1 MVLCVSST
9 TNIYYVFTVFFTN
22 EIFLYFTE
30 MRRFPK
36 GKSNISYRTHNN
48 TQSFSHGTWEKPVL
62 VVSEFR
68 KDPVYSMYN
77 NWSRLIVLGIIP
89 FLLLLFFDSKIY
101 TDINERRKR
110 RLRYVKSFYNIDK
123 LRVLNNKIYT

>member
-1 MVLCVSST
+1 MVFCISST
-9 TNIYYVFTVFFTN
+9 TNIYYVFTVFFTP

-36 GKSNISYRTHNN
+36 GKLNITSRTHNN
-48 TQSFSHGTWEKPVL
+48 TQYFNHGTWEKPVL

-89 FLLLLFFDSKIY
+89 FLLLLFFNSKIY

-110 RLRYVKSFYNIDK
+110 RLRYFK
-123 LRVLNNKIYT
+123 

>member
-1 MVLCVSST
+1 
-9 TNIYYVFTVFFTN
+9 
-22 EIFLYFTE
+22 

-36 GKSNISYRTHNN
+36 DKSNISSRQHNN
-48 TQSFSHGTWEKPVL
+48 TQSYNPGTWERPVL

-89 FLLLLFFDSKIY
+89 FLLLLFFNSKIY

-110 RLRYVKSFYNIDK
+110 RLRYFK
-123 LRVLNNKIYT
+123 

>member
-1 MVLCVSST
+1 
-9 TNIYYVFTVFFTN
+9 
-22 EIFLYFTE
+22 

-36 GKSNISYRTHNN
+36 GELNISSRPHNN
-48 TQSFSHGTWEKPVL
+48 TESFNHGTWKKPVL

-89 FLLLLFFDSKIY
+89 FLLLLFFNSKIY
-101 TDINERRKR
+101 NDINERRKR
-110 RLRYVKSFYNIDK
+110 RLRYVK
-123 LRVLNNKIYT
+123 